1 MSSDSEASHMADSS
15 PLVAPLAP
23 VSAKLIIFEGEIFQ
37 YPLGINNN
45 QQCCTK
51 CGNVKTPQW
60 REGPY
65 GPKTLCNACGVKRTR
80 RIKAEEEGTTAKR
93 RKLSASPAPPA
104 HKLAVAA
111 PKRSRTLYAQDAPS
125 MDRYGSLEPDSDAWA
140 PLGTQGSG
148 RRPTRRAAEEA
159 AFKTALYARTGE
171 WCEGQDG
178 EASGD
183 MLRAVTPCS
192 DDDDSLLSSDCPEEV
207 VWPPVAGDASGGSDC
222 YAAVNLM
229 TMSVSQAA
237 AAATPGASPA
247 SPLTLA
253 PPVPAPP
260 ADLEQYGSTATAA
273 VACPPAVASRM
284 GPVDLADLSQV
295 LPPAKVAELVFL
307 NHELE
312 LAVHE
317 AHAANAAVAAV
328 AHVLA
333 SKQAVALRS
342 REMAGAATK
351 RLRRFMAELDTQ
363 FGIQSKFGSRRPPLS
378 PTKPTAAA
386 AALRP
391 CPPGFAAASITL
403 PPVLPPRLPAPPA
416 LNAAMF

>member
-1 MSSDSEASHMADSS
+1 
-15 PLVAPLAP
+15 
-23 VSAKLIIFEGEIFQ
+23 
-37 YPLGINNN
+37 
-45 QQCCTK
+45 
-51 CGNVKTPQW
+51 
-60 REGPY
+60 
-65 GPKTLCNACGVKRTR
+65 
-80 RIKAEEEGTTAKR
+80 
-93 RKLSASPAPPA
+93 
-104 HKLAVAA
+104 
-111 PKRSRTLYAQDAPS
+111 
-125 MDRYGSLEPDSDAWA
+125 
-140 PLGTQGSG
+140 
-148 RRPTRRAAEEA
+148 
-159 AFKTALYARTGE
+159 
-171 WCEGQDG
+171 
-178 EASGD
+178 

-363 FGIQSKFGSRRPPLS
+363 VSRVRRANTRGWAEVGGSRQRCEGRHCLVGW
-378 PTKPTAAA
+378 AVDQAV
-386 AALRP
+386 
-391 CPPGFAAASITL
+391 AAS
-403 PPVLPPRLPAPPA
+403 PAHPDTA
-416 LNAAMF
+416 YCASV